1 MKHNDSS
8 QPIDTEVRDRLLE
21 ALAVDE
27 KRVLQTYLEIDPT
40 TNERA
45 AKSSIR
51 LLKRDPDHRY
61 GLRLHSTW
69 MKIDDRLRVPTTSSP
84 RALSLMR
91 DLAEEVLKGRVDFE
105 ELDVL
110 TELRDQAKAKRA
122 EEEALDLMLAVEGHL
137 KEYVEKRVRSYPSG
151 EGTEYWHWP
160 EYGLA
165 AEWLMAHWPG
175 KLTGH
180 YYDRIYA
187 LVQKYGQEVLDKVR
201 ELFPLPKAP
210 AL

>member
-1 MKHNDSS
+1 VYVRVMKHNDSS
-8 QPIDTEVRDRLLE
+8 QPIDTKVRDRLLE

-69 MKIDDRLRVPTTSSP
+69 MRIDDRLRVPTTSSS

-91 DLAEEVLKGRVDFE
+91 DLAQEVLKGRVDFE
-105 ELDVL
+105 ELDAL
-110 TELRDQAKAKRA
+110 TDLRDRAKAKRA
-122 EEEALDLMLAVEGHL
+122 EEEARNLMLAVEGHL
-137 KEYVEKRVRSYPSG
+137 KEYVEERVLSYPSG
-151 EGTEYWHWP
+151 AGTK
-160 EYGLA
+160 YGLA
-165 AEWLMAHWPG
+165 AEWLMAHWSDRP
-175 KLTGH
+175 TGAQR
-180 YYDRIYA
+180 DRIFA
-187 LVQKYGQEVLDKVR
+187 LAQKYGQEVLDRAR
-201 ELFPLPKAP
+201 ELFPLPEP
-210 AL
+210 